1 MMKPIERTTIALTLC
16 LVASLLGTG
25 CSSDQTDSESSDA
38 NETAST
44 APAEPAEPGEPS
56 EPAEPAEQAEQ
67 AEQAMIVTSAS
78 FEAGQPIPARFTC
91 DAEDVLPQLSWSA
104 APDGVVSY
112 AIIMDDPGAAGG
124 RGWVHWVAFNITA
137 TSLDEGTTTGFSD
150 GVNSWR
156 NTGYAGP
163 CPGRGAPHT
172 YYFRV
177 YALDTQL
184 SFITAPTKDNLLAA
198 MEGHVL
204 ASAELVGAYQRAGS

>member
-1 MMKPIERTTIALTLC
+1 MMKSIEHSIIASMLC
-16 LVASLLGTG
+16 LAALLVGAG
-25 CSSDQTDSESSDA
+25 CSSDQADTESSGA

-44 APAEPAEPGEPS
+44 APADPDEPS
-56 EPAEPAEQAEQ
+56 EQPEPAEQEEQ

-78 FEAGQPIPARFTC
+78 FEAGQPIPARYTC

-104 APDGVVSY
+104 APDGVASY

-124 RGWVHWVAFNITA
+124 RGWVHWVAFNITQ

-184 SFITAPTKDNLLAA
+184 SFITAPTKENLLAA

-204 ASAELVGAYQRAGS
+204 ASAELAGAYQRAGS